1 MPEAL
6 IDRLAEAP
14 LIGDGAMGTMLY
26 AKGVYINKCYDEVNL
41 LSPDLVREI
50 HRLYIRAGS
59 ELIQTNTFGAN
70 PTRLERHALGD
81 RTEEINRKAARA
93 AREEAGSSVYVAG
106 SVGPLGIRIEPWG
119 PTSVAEA
126 EAAFRRQAVGLVEG
140 GVDAFLLETFGDL
153 SEVHA
158 AMRAM
163 RAIAPD
169 LPLIVQ
175 MTVDRSGASLYG
187 TTPAQFGSRL
197 HEWGADVI
205 GVNCGVGPHVML
217 EVLHQLREVTD
228 RPLSVQPNAGPPRQ
242 VDGRTM
248 FLCSPDYLEKFSRR
262 FLETGA
268 RLLGGCCGT
277 TPDHIRALAKAVK
290 RTRATLKTEAP
301 SPARAHLLPREEPA
315 GLGPPPL
322 AERSPLGAAL
332 ANGTRP
338 FLAELVPPK
347 GCDPDRVLEKAAV
360 LKDLGVT
367 GINIPDG
374 ARASARMGHIALAA
388 LIQREVGVPPV
399 LHYCCRDRNLMGM
412 QGDLLGAAAL
422 GIRDLILITGDPPI
436 LGDYP
441 DATAVFDVDSIG
453 LTNIASRLNRGLDM
467 GGNPVGASTG
477 FVIGVGLNPTATDLD
492 REVSRY
498 RWKVDAGAEYAVTQP
513 VFDLDALDRFL
524 DLLGSDRI
532 PVLAGI
538 WPLANLRNAEFLN
551 TEVPG
556 CNVADAVLDRMAKA
570 GDAEAQRR
578 EGMRIAV
585 EMIHAV
591 KDRVE
596 GIQVSIPFGRVAV
609 VQELLAA
616 L

>member
-1 MPEAL
+1 
-6 IDRLAEAP
+6 
-14 LIGDGAMGTMLY
+14 
-26 AKGVYINKCYDEVNL
+26 
-41 LSPDLVREI
+41 
-50 HRLYIRAGS
+50 
-59 ELIQTNTFGAN
+59 
-70 PTRLERHALGD
+70 
-81 RTEEINRKAARA
+81 
-93 AREEAGSSVYVAG
+93 
-106 SVGPLGIRIEPWG
+106 
-119 PTSVAEA
+119 
-126 EAAFRRQAVGLVEG
+126 
-140 GVDAFLLETFGDL
+140 
-153 SEVHA
+153 
-158 AMRAM
+158 
-163 RAIAPD
+163 
-169 LPLIVQ
+169 
-175 MTVDRSGASLYG
+175 
-187 TTPAQFGSRL
+187 
-197 HEWGADVI
+197 
-205 GVNCGVGPHVML
+205 
-217 EVLHQLREVTD
+217 
-228 RPLSVQPNAGPPRQ
+228 
-242 VDGRTM
+242 
-248 FLCSPDYLEKFSRR
+248 
-262 FLETGA
+262 
-268 RLLGGCCGT
+268 
-277 TPDHIRALAKAVK
+277 
-290 RTRATLKTEAP
+290 
-301 SPARAHLLPREEPA
+301 
-315 GLGPPPL
+315 
-322 AERSPLGAAL
+322 
-332 ANGTRP
+332 
-338 FLAELVPPK
+338 
-347 GCDPDRVLEKAAV
+347 
-360 LKDLGVT
+360 
-367 GINIPDG
+367 
-374 ARASARMGHIALAA
+374 
-388 LIQREVGVPPV
+388 
-399 LHYCCRDRNLMGM
+399 M